1 MGSEDLG
8 DGREWETNETG
19 GSRCE
24 PGERL
29 EARGYENAWMSSV
42 PINFEPQPQRGT
54 RRFIAPRFH
63 RRFHRWR
70 RWVSKA

>member
-1 MGSEDLG
+1 MGEGWLAMRAGRGAMGSEDLG

-29 EARGYENAWMSSV
+29 EAIGERIRKRMDE
-42 PINFEPQPQRGT
+42 FRT
-54 RRFIAPRFH
+54 H
-63 RRFHRWR
+63 
-70 RWVSKA
+70 KL